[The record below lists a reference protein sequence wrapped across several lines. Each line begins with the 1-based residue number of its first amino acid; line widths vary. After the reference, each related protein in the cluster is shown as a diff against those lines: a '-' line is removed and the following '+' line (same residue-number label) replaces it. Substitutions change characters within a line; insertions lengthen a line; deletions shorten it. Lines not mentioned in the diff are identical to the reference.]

1 MRPHHDV
8 GPPHA
13 HLTYVGHA
21 TVLIEMGATRLLT
34 DPLLRD
40 RTLHLRRTGAMI
52 QPGWHDALNGV
63 LISHLHWDHFD
74 LPSLRA
80 LRRGVPIVAPR
91 GSGRYLAP
99 LGFTRVHEM
108 AAGEVVTLDGV
119 RVTATPAD
127 HPAVMRSPNGPRIDC
142 LGYLVEGPRR
152 MYFAG
157 DTDVFDA
164 MRGLA
169 PGLDV
174 ALLPVWGW
182 GPRLGAGHMNP
193 RRAAQSLQLLRP
205 RVAVPIHWGTLHPLG
220 MGWARPRFL
229 EQPPLQFAQHAAEL
243 APDVQVKIVRVGQR
257 AQV

>member
-1 MRPHHDV
+1 MRFRH
-8 GPPHA
+8 GIAPPHA

-21 TVLIEMGATRLLT
+21 TVLIEMGETRLLT

-40 RTLHLRRTGAMI
+40 RTLHLRRAGAMI
-52 QPGWHDALNGV
+52 QPGWHDALDGV

-74 LPSLRA
+74 LPSLRS
-80 LRRGVPIVAPR
+80 LGKGVPIVVPR
-91 GSGRYLAP
+91 GAGQYLAR
-99 LGFTRVHEM
+99 LGFRHIHEL
-108 AAGEVVTLDGV
+108 AVGESVMIDGA

-127 HPAVMRSPNGPRIDC
+127 HPPAVRAPGGPRVES
-142 LGYLVEGPRR
+142 LGYLIEGERR
-152 MYFAG
+152 IYFAG

-164 MRGLA
+164 MRALA

-193 RRAAQSLQLLRP
+193 RRAAESLQLLNP

-220 MGWARPRFL
+220 MGWTKPKFL

-243 APDVQVKIVRVGQR
+243 APDVQIKIIRVGQR
-257 AQV
+257 SQL